1 MNARTAVVCAGIV
14 CALLI
19 FIVLFMA
26 VISVLRVT
34 A

>member
-1 MNARTAVVCAGIV
+1 MNARVAVVCAGIV
-14 CALLI
+14 ISLLLLI
-19 FIVLFMA
+19 VVFMA

>member
-1 MNARTAVVCAGIV
+1 MNARVAVVCAGIV
-14 CALLI
+14 IFLLML
-19 FIVLFMA
+19 IVVFMA